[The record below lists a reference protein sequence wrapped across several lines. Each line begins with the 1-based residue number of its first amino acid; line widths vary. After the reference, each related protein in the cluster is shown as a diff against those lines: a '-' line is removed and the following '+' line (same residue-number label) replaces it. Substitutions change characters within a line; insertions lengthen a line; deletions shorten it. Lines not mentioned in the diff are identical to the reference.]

1 MGPPSFAVRGS
12 DPQCTSS
19 MVGGLGFEPRS
30 TESESV
36 VLPLDDPP
44 ANGDALSTE
53 APSRCQGD
61 LDFDGEGGG
70 GGLAAARMY
79 TRTSPRPASYRFTPS
94 HSPRSG
100 FSMCI
105 ARTAVWLCS
114 VRRGNFPGGD
124 ARPENLTASSPGWG
138 GR

>member
-19 MVGGLGFEPRS
+19 MVGGLGFEPRY
-30 TESESV
+30 TEPESV

-61 LDFDGEGGG
+61 LDFDGGGG
-70 GGLAAARMY
+70 CGGGAAATKY
-79 TRTSPRPASYRFTPS
+79 TPDSPPPGSYRVTPF
-94 HSPRSG
+94 HSARSRLSLWNAPALG
-100 FSMCI
+100 
-105 ARTAVWLCS
+105 
-114 VRRGNFPGGD
+114 
-124 ARPENLTASSPGWG
+124 
-138 GR
+138 

>member
-19 MVGGLGFEPRS
+19 MVGGLGFEPRY
-30 TESESV
+30 TEPESV

-61 LDFDGEGGG
+61 LDFDGGGG
-70 GGLAAARMY
+70 GGGGGAGRKETPSL
-79 TRTSPRPASYRFTPS
+79 PRPALSRVTPC
-94 HSPRSG
+94 HSPP
-100 FSMCI
+100 
-105 ARTAVWLCS
+105 L
-114 VRRGNFPGGD
+114 
-124 ARPENLTASSPGWG
+124 
-138 GR
+138 

>member
-1 MGPPSFAVRGS
+1 MGPPSFAARGS

-19 MVGGLGFEPRS
+19 MVGGLGFEPRY
-30 TESESV
+30 TEPESV

-61 LDFDGEGGG
+61 LDFDGGGG
-70 GGLAAARMY
+70 GGGVAAARMY

-105 ARTAVWLCS
+105 APTAVWPCS
-114 VRRGNFPGGD
+114 LRRGKFPRRVP
-124 ARPENLTASSPGWG
+124 ARAHITASSP
-138 GR
+138 

>member
-19 MVGGLGFEPRS
+19 MVGGLGFEPRY
-30 TESESV
+30 TEPESV

-61 LDFDGEGGG
+61 LDFDGGGG
-70 GGLAAARMY
+70 GGGGAAGRVY
-79 TRTSPRPASYRFTPS
+79 TRASPPPGLDRVTPF
-94 HSPRSG
+94 HSPPSR
-100 FSMCI
+100 FSI
-105 ARTAVWLCS
+105 WLA
-114 VRRGNFPGGD
+114 P
-124 ARPENLTASSPGWG
+124 T
-138 GR
+138 